1 MKKIKKVGKP
11 LKSKPKRRLVFFSLK
26 NKSKKNLKFLKS
38 PKEDSINILSPHN
51 TSQFLIS
58 NNSDPFYPEEED
70 DLDIDTNPNPFVIML
85 DINPDLIKIE
95 NENIEMKDSHLELEL
110 ASTAAQS
117 QDFTDRKL
125 SFE

>member
-1 MKKIKKVGKP
+1 MKP
-11 LKSKPKRRLVFFSLK
+11 KPKRRLVFLSLK
-26 NKSKKNLKFLKS
+26 KKSKKNYKFLKS
-38 PKEDSINILSPHN
+38 PIEDSINILSPHN
-51 TSQFLIS
+51 TSEFLIS

-70 DLDIDTNPNPFVIML
+70 DLDIEINPNPFLPKL
-85 DINPDLIKIE
+85 DIYPDLIKNE
-95 NENIEMKDSHLELEL
+95 YENIEMKDSHLELLEL

>member
-11 LKSKPKRRLVFFSLK
+11 MKPKPKRRLVFLSLK
-26 NKSKKNLKFLKS
+26 KKLEKNDKFIKS
-38 PKEDSINILSPHN
+38 PMEDSILSPYN

-70 DLDIDTNPNPFVIML
+70 DLDIEINPNPFLPKL
-85 DINPDLIKIE
+85 DIYPDLIKIE

-110 ASTAAQS
+110 ESTAAQS
-117 QDFTDRKL
+117 QDFTNRKL